1 MDSVFTMFGI
11 IFLLLFF
18 GAIIGSFFT
27 VQTAEVAI
35 VQRLG
40 KFARVAGP
48 GLNWK
53 TPFIENVVRRM
64 SMKVLQFDVQVETK
78 TQDNVFVKIPVS
90 IQYKVIPEGVEAA
103 FYKLSDPVKQI
114 ESMVYNV
121 VLGHVPKMKLDDTF
135 INQAAIAKDLRDSL
149 DASMREYG
157 YTIVKVLIS
166 DIVPDPKVKAA
177 MNDINAAAREREA
190 TVSRAETNKLLLVK
204 QAEAE
209 AESKRLQGEGI
220 ANQRK
225 AIIAGL
231 KDSIEDFSK
240 AVAGATA
247 QDVMHLVLITQYF
260 DTLKDVASND
270 RTNTVLVPHS
280 PGTISDL
287 FDQFRNAMVTSQALV
302 NLAVERFGRLDI
314 LVNNAGVFNPKP
326 FLELPEKDYDWY
338 LDTILKGKF
347 FAAQAAAKAMKE
359 HGGAIVQTGSM
370 WAIQAIGATPSA
382 AYSAAN
388 AGVHAMVRNLA
399 IELACYKIR
408 VNAVAPAVVETP
420 VYNTFMSADQV
431 AQVLPTFNEFHP
443 LGRNGQPKDVADAIL
458 FLASDEA
465 SWITGTV
472 LPVDGGV
479 TAGRI

>member
-1 MDSVFTMFGI
+1 MDFASMITVFGV
-11 IFLLLFF
+11 IFLLLVF
-18 GAIIGSFFT
+18 GAIVSCFFT

-35 VQRLG
+35 VQQLG

-53 TPFIENVVRRM
+53 MPFIENVVRRM

-78 TQDNVFVKIPVS
+78 TQDNVFVQIPVS
-90 IQYKVIPEGVEAA
+90 IQYKVMPEAVEAA

-135 INQAAIAKDLRDSL
+135 INQADIAKDLRDSL

-247 QDVMHLVLITQYF
+247 QDVMQLVLITQYF
-260 DTLKDVASND
+260 DTLKDIAAND

-280 PGTISDL
+280 PSTISDL
-287 FDQFRNAMVTSQALV
+287 FGQFRDTLVASRALSTPPDAAPPAMP
-302 NLAVERFGRLDI
+302 GR
-314 LVNNAGVFNPKP
+314 
-326 FLELPEKDYDWY
+326 
-338 LDTILKGKF
+338 T
-347 FAAQAAAKAMKE
+347 
-359 HGGAIVQTGSM
+359 
-370 WAIQAIGATPSA
+370 
-382 AYSAAN
+382 
-388 AGVHAMVRNLA
+388 R
-399 IELACYKIR
+399 
-408 VNAVAPAVVETP
+408 
-420 VYNTFMSADQV
+420 
-431 AQVLPTFNEFHP
+431 
-443 LGRNGQPKDVADAIL
+443 
-458 FLASDEA
+458 
-465 SWITGTV
+465 
-472 LPVDGGV
+472 
-479 TAGRI
+479 